1 MLLIYSCGES
11 PCAEGHCQSD
21 MFFLRIASRLWTGGD
36 LPGGTRHH
44 SQYKNDDSRKAHS
57 VGLFFGRKKARLE
70 MVKSAGA
77 LR

>member
-1 MLLIYSCGES
+1 MLNFWCGES

-44 SQYKNDDSRKAHS
+44 DNNKIE
-57 VGLFFGRKKARLE
+57 LIIP
-70 MVKSAGA
+70 
-77 LR
+77 